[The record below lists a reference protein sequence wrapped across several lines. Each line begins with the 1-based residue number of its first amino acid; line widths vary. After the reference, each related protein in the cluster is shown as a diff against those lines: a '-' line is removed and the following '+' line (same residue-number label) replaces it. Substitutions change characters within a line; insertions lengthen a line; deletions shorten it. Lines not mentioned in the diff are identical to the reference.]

1 MKILVCADGS
11 ETSKKALEK
20 TAEIGANLENAEI
33 TVIHVYQAAYA
44 TSAQPRGVGYVPN
57 IEISPEYSKQ
67 LQRNGTDILEH
78 AAKTFKKYNIQVTT
92 VLKEG
97 PPAPTIIDY
106 AAEKK
111 FDLIVVG
118 NRGLSGISKVFLGSV
133 SNGILH
139 GTNACVLIV
148 K

>member
-11 ETSKKALEK
+11 DTSKKALVK
-20 TAEIGANLENAEI
+20 TAEFGANLKDAEI
-33 TVIHVYQAAYA
+33 TVIHAYEVAYA
-44 TSAQPRGVGYVPN
+44 TSVLSRVGYDLPP
-57 IEISPEYSKQ
+57 EIAPQFNEQIKQ
-67 LQRNGTDILEH
+67 NGVAILEH
-78 AAKTFKKYNIQVTT
+78 AVKTFNKYNVPVNT
-92 VLKEG
+92 VLREG

-106 AAEKK
+106 AEDEK

-139 GTNACVLIV
+139 GTNTSVLIV